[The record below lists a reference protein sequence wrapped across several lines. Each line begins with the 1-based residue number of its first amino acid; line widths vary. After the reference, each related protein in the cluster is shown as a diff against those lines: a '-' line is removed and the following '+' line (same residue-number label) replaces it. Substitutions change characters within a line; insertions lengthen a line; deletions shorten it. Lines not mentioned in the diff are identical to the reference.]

1 LPELLAAVLLTIS
14 AGAAHAGPI
23 HGTAPAI
30 CATVETFECVPNG
43 DCIKDSPEAIA
54 LPRFIRLDFAT
65 KQAVAERISGGPL
78 TAEIMS
84 QRVEAGRVVL
94 QGIQNGNGWSLA
106 VTQETGAMS
115 LAISSDGVG
124 YIVFGSRTKL

>member
-1 LPELLAAVLLTIS
+1 LPELLAAVLLTTGATAN
-14 AGAAHAGPI
+14 AGSI
-23 HGTAPAI
+23 DGTAPAI

-54 LPRFIRLDFAT
+54 LPRFIRLDFAA
-65 KQAVAERISGGPL
+65 KQAFAERISGEAL

-124 YIVFGSRTKL
+124 YVVFGSCTKL